1 MLKITSLK
9 NKIKNYYTFYT
20 HKLFLK
26 SYVTTSSYGIKY
38 LINPNSSLDTII
50 EKEGTLHDWNI
61 LKKLDTVLKD
71 NSVIF
76 DIGANVGHL
85 SLLFAKKLATN
96 GAVFCY
102 EPDQENR
109 EQLTKNKDLNSAKNI
124 TILPYALQ
132 DNHEVTELE
141 FNIRRSIDGD
151 GHQNRGLSSLRKITK
166 FTKDIIQVHVS
177 TIDNECKRLGITHL
191 DFIKIDVEGAEYMV
205 LQGGRESLQKYKP
218 IIQYEYS
225 TVLDTL
231 MRENNT
237 TLSFTFLQSLGYK
250 QFYEK
255 ESGILTELKTPN
267 PSMNDVNM
275 VCFHQDKMPQ
285 YLQIKD

>member
-9 NKIKNYYTFYT
+9 NKIKNYSTYYI

-26 SYVTTSSYGIKY
+26 SYITTSLYGVRY

-50 EKEGTLHDWNI
+50 QKEGTLHDWNI
-61 LKKLDTVLKD
+61 LKKLDTILRD
-71 NSVIF
+71 DSVIF

-85 SLLFAKKLATN
+85 SLLFAKKLAPN
-96 GAVFCY
+96 GSVFCY

-109 EQLTKNKDLNSAKNI
+109 EQLTKNKDLNALKNI

-132 DNHEVTELE
+132 DNHEVAELE

-151 GHQNRGLSSLRKITK
+151 GNQNRGLSSLKKITK
-166 FTKDIIQVHVS
+166 FTKDTLQVPAS
-177 TIDNECKRLGITHL
+177 TIDNECRRLGVTHL

-205 LQGGRESLQKYKP
+205 LQGGRASLQKYKP

-225 TVLDTL
+225 TVLDAL
-231 MRENNT
+231 MKEDNT
-237 TLSFTFLQSLGYK
+237 TQSFTFLQGLGYR

-255 ESGILTELKTPN
+255 ESGTLTELKNPD
-267 PSMNDVNM
+267 PSMKDVNM
-275 VCFHQDKMPQ
+275 VCFHQDKIPE
-285 YLQIKD
+285 DPSFT